1 MGGTDP
7 YGRTH
12 SQPFIAPVGSLGP
25 TTPKPDK
32 SQVGFR
38 SLTENI
44 DTTTSGGKLVFH
56 IFGALAEFERDII
69 RERTT
74 AGLEAARARGRFGG
88 RRPVMTP
95 AKLRL
100 AQAAMGR
107 PDTNVSELCDTGP
120 GKF

>member
-1 MGGTDP
+1 MI
-7 YGRTH
+7 GRLL
-12 SQPFIAPVGSLGP
+12 S
-25 TTPKPDK
+25 K
-32 SQVGFR
+32 

-69 RERTT
+69 RERTN
-74 AGLEAARARGRFGG
+74 AGLQAARARGPFGG
-88 RRPVMTP
+88 RRTVMTP

-107 PDTNVSELCDTGP
+107 PDTNVSQLGEELGVSRMTLYRHVGP
-120 GKF
+120 KGE